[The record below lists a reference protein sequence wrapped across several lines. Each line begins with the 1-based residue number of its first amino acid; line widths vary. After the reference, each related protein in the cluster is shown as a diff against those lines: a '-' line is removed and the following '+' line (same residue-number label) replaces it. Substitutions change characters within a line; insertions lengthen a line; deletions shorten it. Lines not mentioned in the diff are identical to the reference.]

1 MGGFRESEDRKK
13 PPVREAVSRIEAALQ
28 AALCGNEKER
38 ADLARQALR
47 GDATDRDVH
56 IEAWLEAVASELQFG
71 AGALVPEEMVEAIAE
86 RMMADPR
93 RSMRAHGKVE
103 GGSIQNLVR
112 RA

>member
-1 MGGFRESEDRKK
+1 MGGFRESEDRKR
-13 PPVREAVSRIEAALQ
+13 PPVTEAVSRIEAALQ
-28 AALCGNEKER
+28 AALGGDREER

-47 GDATDRDVH
+47 GDAAERDVH
-56 IEAWLEAVASELQFG
+56 IEAWLEAVAVELQFG

-93 RSMRAHGKVE
+93 QSMRAHGKIE
-103 GGSIQNLVR
+103 GGSVQNLAR

>member
-1 MGGFRESEDRKK
+1 MGGFREQEDRKK

-28 AALCGNEKER
+28 AALCGDQNER

-47 GDATDRDVH
+47 VDLNEPDVH

-93 RSMRAHGKVE
+93 RSMRAHGKIE

>member
-1 MGGFRESEDRKK
+1 MGGFRETEGRSK

-28 AALCGNEKER
+28 AALCGNGEER
-38 ADLARQALR
+38 ADRARQALR
-47 GDATDRDVH
+47 GDAADRDVH
-56 IEAWLEAVASELQFG
+56 IEAWLEAVAVELQFG

-86 RMMADPR
+86 RMLADPG

-103 GGSIQNLVR
+103 GASIQNIVR

>member
-1 MGGFRESEDRKK
+1 MYGSRKLEDRKR
-13 PPVREAVSRIEAALQ
+13 PPVREALSRIEAALQ
-28 AALCGNEKER
+28 AALCGNGQER

-47 GDATDRDVH
+47 GATADRDLQ

-71 AGALVPEEMVEAIAE
+71 AGALVPEDLVDAIAE

-93 RSMRAHGKVE
+93 RSMRAHGKIE